1 MQIKF
6 SFDSSK
12 PIAGEANIEINRSI
26 NDVFYYIGEHFYDN
40 YPKWALEVVEF
51 EPLDGNHVFVGAKAK
66 QIREDNGTK
75 VESIFEITHY
85 QPSMTLIFKGINEP
99 YIHSYLLESNG
110 EKQCTR
116 LTFRFE
122 LTEIDVFMRP
132 FQKLIRSAI
141 EDGAENTVENIKNLI
156 VADPNLDS
164 VAS

>member
-1 MQIKF
+1 VQIKF

-85 QPSMTLIFKGINEP
+85 QPSMTLKASPSLMYTVIFWK
-99 YIHSYLLESNG
+99 
-110 EKQCTR
+110 
-116 LTFRFE
+116 
-122 LTEIDVFMRP
+122 V
-132 FQKLIRSAI
+132 A
-141 EDGAENTVENIKNLI
+141 IKNPL
-156 VADPNLDS
+156 A
-164 VAS
+164 